1 MRVLSFLRFAA
12 CTSLSVPLWDNAYM
26 LRIAGIIAG
35 AAGIVIFFFPVLAG
49 IFNFGV
55 LAGTLLSAC
64 LVAGCLLEPRLQAMA
79 HTNTAVR
86 IILRSVQAGY
96 VLFLVIAAFACLQ
109 MYRETRNL
117 PSEDTDQTM
126 IVLGCGLEG
135 DRPSQMLWRRLTAAE
150 TYLRQHPDIPV
161 IVSGGQG
168 SDEIMPEALCMK
180 NWLLDHGIPEER
192 IFMEDRSSTTYE
204 NLKFSKAVIEENDLP
219 EQIIIVTN
227 NFHSCRAAMIARK
240 QGYSCTSVPA
250 KTTWWLFPVSVLRE
264 VFGIVKEWVF

>member
-1 MRVLSFLRFAA
+1 
-12 CTSLSVPLWDNAYM
+12 M
-26 LRIAGIIAG
+26 LRTAGIIAG
-35 AAGIVIFFFPVLAG
+35 AAGIVIFFFPVFAG

-64 LVAGCLLEPRLQAMA
+64 LFAGCFFEPRLQAMEVG
-79 HTNTAVR
+79 NQAVHVLLR
-86 IILRSVQAGY
+86 IIQAGY
-96 VLFLVIAAFACLQ
+96 ILFLVIAAFVCLQ

-135 DRPSQMLWRRLTAAE
+135 ERPSQMLWRRLTAAE
-150 TYLRQHPDIPV
+150 TYLRQHPDILV

-180 NWLLDHGIPEER
+180 NWLVDHGISEER

-219 EQIIIVTN
+219 EKIIIVTN
-227 NFHSCRAAMIARK
+227 NFHSCRAAMIASK

>member
-1 MRVLSFLRFAA
+1 
-12 CTSLSVPLWDNAYM
+12 M
-26 LRIAGIIAG
+26 LRTVGIIAG
-35 AAGIVIFFFPVLAG
+35 AAGIVIFFFPVFAG
-49 IFNFGV
+49 VFNFGV

-64 LVAGCLLEPRLQAMA
+64 LFAGCFFEPRLQSMA
-79 HTNTAVR
+79 SANQAVR
-86 IILRSVQAGY
+86 IFMMIMQAGY
-96 VLFLVIAAFACLQ
+96 ILFLVITAFACLQ
-109 MYRETRNL
+109 MYRETRNI
-117 PSEDTDQTM
+117 PSEDPDQTM

-135 DRPSQMLWRRLTAAE
+135 ERPSQMLWRRLTAAE
-150 TYLRQHPDIPV
+150 TYLRQHPDISV
-161 IVSGGQG
+161 VVSGGQG
-168 SDEIMPEALCMK
+168 SDEIMSEALCMK
-180 NWLLDHGIPEER
+180 NWLVDHGIPEER

-204 NLKFSKAVIEENDLP
+204 NLKFSRAVITENDLP

>member
-1 MRVLSFLRFAA
+1 M
-12 CTSLSVPLWDNAYM
+12 WDNADM
-26 LRIAGIIAG
+26 LRTIGIIAG
-35 AAGIVIFFFPVLAG
+35 ATGIVIFFFPVFAG

-64 LVAGCLLEPRLQAMA
+64 LFAGCWLQPQLHAMA
-79 HTNTAVR
+79 AGNMTVR
-86 IILRSVQAGY
+86 ILLHIVQTGY
-96 VLFLVIAAFACLQ
+96 IMFLAIAAFACLQ
-109 MYRETRNL
+109 MYRETKNL
-117 PSEDTDQTM
+117 PSEDKNQTM

-135 DRPSQMLWRRLTAAE
+135 ERPSQMLWRRLIAAE
-150 TYLRQHPDIPV
+150 SYLRQHPEIPV

-168 SDEIMPEALCMK
+168 GDEIMSEALCMK
-180 NWLLDHGIPEER
+180 NWLVGHGIPEER
-192 IFMEDRSSTTYE
+192 IFMEDRSASTFE
-204 NLKFSKAVIEENDLP
+204 NLSFSKAVIAENDLP
-219 EQIIIVTN
+219 EKIIIVTN